1 MQSVSRREVLSLAA
15 QLTALATAGTPSLA
29 YSAPAEA
36 AAEIAKFTAG
46 VVPEA
51 GRITID
57 LPEIAEN
64 GNAISLAVDI
74 EIAENGNA
82 ISLAVDID
90 HPMTPESHVVEALV
104 VAEANPWP
112 RVARFHFTPMNGRAM
127 VATRIRLAGTQTV
140 HVLARTSEDR
150 ILIAQ
155 RQVKVTIGG
164 CGG

>member
-1 MQSVSRREVLSLAA
+1 MESMSRRRVLVLAA
-15 QLTALATAGTPSLA
+15 QATVAAAAGTLDA
-29 YSAPAEA
+29 AHSAPADA

-46 VVPEA
+46 AVAGA

-64 GNAISLAVDI
+64 GNAIPLT
-74 EIAENGNA
+74 
-82 ISLAVDID
+82 VDID
-90 HPMTPESHVVEALV
+90 HPMTPESHVVEVLV

-112 RVARFHFTPMNGRAM
+112 RVARFHFTPLSGRATA
-127 VATRIRLAGTQTV
+127 ATRIRLAGTQIV
-140 HVLARTSEDR
+140 HVLAKTSENR
-150 ILIAQ
+150 VLTAQ